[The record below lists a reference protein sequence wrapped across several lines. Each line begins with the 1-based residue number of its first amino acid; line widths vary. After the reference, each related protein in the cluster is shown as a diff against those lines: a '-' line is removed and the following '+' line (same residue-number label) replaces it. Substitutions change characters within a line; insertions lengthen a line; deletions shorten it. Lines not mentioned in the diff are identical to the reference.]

1 MPDYP
6 PLSLLLMLLH
16 SDVGKNKKELFFS
29 MSCIDFMF
37 FYNSSSQNY
46 FYCPFLFRKKWT
58 GCMFRVY
65 VQKTEKKKQ
74 QPYPAGQPSLFM
86 VRCHT
91 ESLNKELYSFV
102 NAVLIIKTQASNV
115 KCICIRG
122 IQSQDITVKTD
133 LLLWQCKSIYLCS
146 FRNFI
151 RLLHETLATWMS
163 LTLVRYQV
171 WCAQTM
177 QWPLNKYAT

>member
-1 MPDYP
+1 MWEKIR
-6 PLSLLLMLLH
+6 
-16 SDVGKNKKELFFS
+16 KNCFSACLVSILCSSTIPHPKIIFTVHFFS
-29 MSCIDFMF
+29 SI
-37 FYNSSSQNY
+37 QV
-46 FYCPFLFRKKWT
+46 L
-58 GCMFRVY
+58 RVY

-163 LTLVRYQV
+163 LTLVRHQV

-177 QWPLNKYAT
+177 QWPLTKYAT

>member
-46 FYCPFLFRKKWT
+46 FYCPFLFLYSSSEGVCSENRKKK
-58 GCMFRVY
+58 
-65 VQKTEKKKQ
+65 QQ

-163 LTLVRYQV
+163 LTLVRHQV

-177 QWPLNKYAT
+177 QWPLTKYAT

>member
-46 FYCPFLFRKKWT
+46 FYCPFLFLYSSSEGVCSENR
-58 GCMFRVY
+58 
-65 VQKTEKKKQ
+65 KKKQ

-133 LLLWQCKSIYLCS
+133 LLL
-146 FRNFI
+146 
-151 RLLHETLATWMS
+151 
-163 LTLVRYQV
+163 
-171 WCAQTM
+171 
-177 QWPLNKYAT
+177 